1 MAYPAATSEAWV
13 DGHVHAFAFFG
24 RVPVSVLYDNDRCL
38 TSHGILLPWVMPPPA
53 ATTAWGGDSLL
64 ALSAERTDDL
74 VALEYPA
81 DFLVVRPIE
90 CGLDVGRAKAAI
102 GSDRQPR
109 PFHRGKVG

>member
-1 MAYPAATSEAWV
+1 
-13 DGHVHAFAFFG
+13 
-24 RVPVSVLYDNDRCL
+24 
-38 TSHGILLPWVMPPPA
+38 MPPPA

-74 VALEYPA
+74 VALEDPA
-81 DFLVVRPIE
+81 DFLVIRPVE

-109 PFHRGKVG
+109 PFHRGKAGSRVEILDIPDRVKTRAVAGMEVWVTMICRDPT